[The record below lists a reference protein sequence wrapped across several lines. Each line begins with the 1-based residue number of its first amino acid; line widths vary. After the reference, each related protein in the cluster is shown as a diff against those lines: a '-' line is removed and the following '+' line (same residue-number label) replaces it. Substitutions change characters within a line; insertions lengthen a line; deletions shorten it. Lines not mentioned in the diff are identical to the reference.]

1 MLNARRNHYS
11 NRSFHSVSR
20 ATFPSIFP
28 VYLKLQLYPFWYFPI
43 ERFHFFIC
51 DCVCYRTSLL
61 VFFRVVVNIFV
72 FRIGFL
78 IQNKSKFRSNQ
89 QTKKC
94 NAALFLQSLFPVSTR
109 CVEPLFLFVFM
120 FPIWNSRTKPVMSQ
134 KPRCTT
140 LKQKQNANL
149 IGLCTCRC

>member
-1 MLNARRNHYS
+1 MLEEIIIQIVHFIPFHVPHFPQSSQFILNYNYTHSDTFRLNVFIFLFVIVYVTERRS
-11 NRSFHSVSR
+11 SF
-20 ATFPSIFP
+20 
-28 VYLKLQLYPFWYFPI
+28 
-43 ERFHFFIC
+43 
-51 DCVCYRTSLL
+51 
-61 VFFRVVVNIFV
+61 FFRVVVNIFV

-78 IQNKSKFRSNQ
+78 FQNKSKFRSNQ